1 MDHVL
6 LENHAWIVCGDC
18 CLGWV
23 VGMVGGMAGYEHG
36 HQWRLMEMGGDGIPQ
51 PLQ

>member
-6 LENHAWIVCGDC
+6 LENHAWTACGDC

-23 VGMVGGMAGYEHG
+23 VGMGG
-36 HQWRLMEMGGDGIPQ
+36 GGWLDGSMDVDGG
-51 PLQ
+51 